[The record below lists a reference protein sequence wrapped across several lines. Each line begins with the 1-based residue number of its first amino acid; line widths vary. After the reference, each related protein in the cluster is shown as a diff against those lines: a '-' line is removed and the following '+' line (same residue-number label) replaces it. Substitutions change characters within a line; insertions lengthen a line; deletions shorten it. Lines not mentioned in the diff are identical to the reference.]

1 MSNEFVDMKL
11 EEIYQDVMKLTV
23 EELFSELVKMG
34 TTKTYSSGLVL
45 LDEIVDN
52 LIEYKADQEV
62 WQENG

>member
-1 MSNEFVDMKL
+1 MSNEFVDVKL

-23 EELFSELVKMG
+23 EELFSELVNMG

>member
-1 MSNEFVDMKL
+1 MSNEFADIRL
-11 EEIYQDVMKLTV
+11 EELYQDVMKLTV

>member
-1 MSNEFVDMKL
+1 MSNEFADIRL

>member
-1 MSNEFVDMKL
+1 MSNEFADIRL
-11 EEIYQDVMKLTV
+11 EELYQDVMKLTV
-23 EELFSELVKMG
+23 EELFSELVEMG

>member
-1 MSNEFVDMKL
+1 MSNEFVDIKL

>member
-1 MSNEFVDMKL
+1 MSNEFVDVKL

>member
-1 MSNEFVDMKL
+1 MSNEFVDVKL

-23 EELFSELVKMG
+23 EELFSEMVKMG

-52 LIEYKADQEV
+52 LVEYKADQEV

>member
-1 MSNEFVDMKL
+1 MSNEFADIRL
-11 EEIYQDVMKLTV
+11 EELYQDVMKLTV
-23 EELFSELVKMG
+23 EELFSELNEMG
-34 TTKTYSSGLVL
+34 ATKTYSSGLVL

>member
-1 MSNEFVDMKL
+1 MSNEFADIRL

-23 EELFSELVKMG
+23 EELFSELNEMG
-34 TTKTYSSGLVL
+34 ATKTYSSGLVL

>member
-1 MSNEFVDMKL
+1 MSNESVDVKL

-23 EELFSELVKMG
+23 EELFSELVNMG

-45 LDEIVDN
+45 LDDIVDN

>member
-1 MSNEFVDMKL
+1 MSNEFVDVKL

-23 EELFSELVKMG
+23 EELFSEMVKMG
-34 TTKTYSSGLVL
+34 TTKTYSSCLVL

-52 LIEYKADQEV
+52 LVEYKADQEV